1 MTPFRKARM
10 KATCNVQITKACTIK
25 LFKQY
30 LIKVFVMLS
39 NFRPSLIFVGKDGA
53 YPSGAT
59 ETHSEGKPVKIGSY
73 RNCQTHQFT
82 IVRNQLQQ

>member
-1 MTPFRKARM
+1 M
-10 KATCNVQITKACTIK
+10 KSTCNVSITKACTIK
-25 LFKQY
+25 LYEQH
-30 LIKVFVMLS
+30 LDEVLTILS
-39 NFRPSLIFVGKDGA
+39 NFRPSLIFVGKAGA